1 MTDKMFMEVQDV
13 IEILN
18 ISEGKA
24 YEIIRMLNAELKE
37 KGYIVVRGKVYTTR
51 NRRWKYVSLQ
61 RCDKKQLVCKN

>member
-37 KGYIVVRGKVYTTR
+37 KGYIAVRGMV
-51 NRRWKYVSLQ
+51 NAKYFF
-61 RCDKKQLVCKN
+61 KKLIYNEE